1 MKAHYEMVVKV
12 NVYCDIQDVNDEIK
26 TSQEMATDI
35 CNVICDEAAIC
46 GNVATYDIIR
56 ATITRG

>member
-1 MKAHYEMVVKV
+1 MVIKV
-12 NVYCDIQDVNDEIK
+12 NVYCDIQNVNDEIK
-26 TSQEMATDI
+26 TSQEMATDV
-35 CNVICDEAAIC
+35 CNIICDEAAMC